1 MSNHLGTGTNTT
13 FARGEHRCTRLRGH
27 QLQPIH
33 QRVLPHAHYVLLL
46 LSCCFLK
53 FMESCLGT
61 NYYCTG
67 ACCVLV
73 RPIINVQIFK
83 KKPE

>member
-13 FARGEHRCTRLRGH
+13 FARGENRCTRLRGH

-53 FMESCLGT
+53 LIW
-61 NYYCTG
+61 N
-67 ACCVLV
+67 LV
-73 RPIINVQIFK
+73 WEQIITVRE
-83 KKPE
+83 PAVC